1 MESKFGRKKGGLSF
15 RRDQSGS
22 VTIMAAIA
30 LFVLLGFAGL
40 AIDVGH
46 IMVVRNELQ
55 NAADATAL
63 AGALSLY
70 PKTPPSSPE
79 PPEWTTAAIQALNFK
94 GYNNSDGAAL
104 NDAVVQTGY
113 WNLAHTPS
121 GLQGTGITPGP
132 DDCAAVQVTVS
143 RSGSKTDGKNGGS
156 VYNWFG
162 FFTGNQTSDVS
173 AMATA
178 VMCSPGTAKKG
189 ALLPIAIPKEMADKS
204 DQFNNPSTRFKIG
217 SSYHYPTGEGG
228 QWTSFFADANDVP
241 TITGLIT
248 DGNPAPVNIGD
259 DIWIEPGTKTAVYG
273 SIPAGADVLLPVVTN
288 IDTHAS
294 VPVVGF
300 IGFHVTASVGGSGKY
315 VEGYFLPT
323 LYAGN
328 TIGNGG
334 PIYGAY
340 APPTL
345 VR

>member
-1 MESKFGRKKGGLSF
+1 MESKFGRQKGDLSF

-22 VTIMAAIA
+22 VTVMAALA

-40 AIDVGH
+40 ALDVGH

-55 NAADATAL
+55 NAADTTAL
-63 AGALSLY
+63 AGALYLY
-70 PKTPPSSPE
+70 PKTPPSSPQ
-79 PPEWTTAAIQALNFK
+79 PPEWTTAKLQALSFI
-94 GYNNSDGAAL
+94 GYNKSDGAAL
-104 NDAVVQTGY
+104 TDAAVTTGY
-113 WNLAHTPS
+113 WNLARTPS
-121 GLQGTGITPGP
+121 ALQGTGITPGP

-143 RSGSKTDGKNGGS
+143 RSGGQNGGPMH
-156 VYNWFG
+156 NWFG
-162 FFTGNQTSDVS
+162 LFTGSQTSDVS

-178 VMCSPGTAKKG
+178 VMCSPGSAKKG
-189 ALLPIAIPKEMADKS
+189 ALLPIAIPKEMADKA
-204 DQFNNPSTRFKIG
+204 DQFNNPASKFKIG
-217 SSYHYPTGEGG
+217 SSYHYPTSEGG
-228 QWTSFFADANDVP
+228 QWTSFHVDANNLP
-241 TITGLIT
+241 AITDLIT
-248 DGNPAPVNIGD
+248 YGNPDTVSIGD
-259 DIWIEPGTKTAVYG
+259 NIWIEPGTKNALYG
-273 SIPAGADVLLPVVTN
+273 SIPVGADVVLPVVTN
-288 IDTHAS
+288 IQTHAS

-323 LYAGN
+323 MYAGT